1 MLNKDTIKFSEIP
14 YVRVDVEKL
23 TQLIEKEIERFKT
36 GDVESQVEALKVM
49 NDGFEEAETMNALCY
64 MRFTMNTKD
73 AFYKEEVDA
82 LAEIEPEVLKLKTA
96 MYSALV
102 KADNREALEKEL
114 PPLLFAKGEFLM
126 GTYSDSVKDE
136 LVKESKLMNEYADLM
151 SNLEIEYEGN
161 TYNLSQMTP
170 FMNDKEREKRHAA
183 NDAAYNT
190 LENNHDELDRIYD
203 ELVTVRTRIARR
215 LGYDSFIELGYKR
228 MERFDYTPE
237 QVATYRELVRTYI
250 VPLSSK
256 LRQRQQKRLGV
267 KELTY
272 YDWTY
277 FFETGNPTPKGNRE
291 WIVERGQKMYDELG
305 KDIGDFF
312 RMMQERQ
319 LLDLDTRKGKS
330 GGGYCESL
338 ATYQTPF
345 VFANFN
351 RTAHDVEV
359 LTHEIGHA
367 FQSYSS
373 NWIPFLD
380 LKSPTMESAEI
391 HSMSM
396 EFLTHPW
403 MGLFFEEDKDK
414 FIYNHLASAINFIPY
429 GVMVDEFQHEVYA
442 NPGMSPAERCALWA
456 DLESVYL
463 PDKVNTGNAFLEK
476 GGFWQRQG
484 HIYEDPFYY
493 IDYTLAQVVA
503 LQFYLRDQEDHD
515 KAWEDYKTLCHL
527 GGSKSFLQLLQEVG
541 LESPFVEK
549 SLKRISEVVESV
561 LENIDDQ
568 KL

>member
-1 MLNKDTIKFSEIP
+1 MNKTIKFKDIP
-14 YVRVDVEKL
+14 YQRVDIKNLEAV
-23 TQLIEKEIERFKT
+23 IEKEIERFNT
-36 GDVESQVEALKVM
+36 GVLETQLEALDRM
-49 NDGFEEAETMNALCY
+49 NEAFEEAATMNALCY

-82 LAEIEPEVLKLKTA
+82 LAEIEPEVLRLKTN
-96 MYSALV
+96 MYKALV
-102 KADNREALEKEL
+102 EANNREEL
-114 PPLLFAKGEFLM
+114 VGQLPLLLFTKGEFLM
-126 GTYSDSVKDE
+126 GTYSDTVKED
-136 LVKESKLMNEYADLM
+136 LVKESKLSNEYADLM

-161 TYNLSQMTP
+161 VYNLPQMGQ
-170 FMNDKEREKRHAA
+170 FMNDSVREKRHAA

-190 LENNHDELDRIYD
+190 LGKNRDELDRIYD

-215 LGYDSFIELGYKR
+215 LGYDSFIDLGYKR
-228 MERFDYTPE
+228 MERFDYTPD

-256 LRQRQQKRLGV
+256 LRKRQQQRLGV
-267 KELTY
+267 KELSY
-272 YDWTY
+272 YDWNY
-277 FFETGNPTPKGNRE
+277 FFETGNPTPKGDRA

-305 KDIGDFF
+305 EDIGDFF
-312 RMMQERQ
+312 RMMQERD

-338 ATYQTPF
+338 PTYDIPF

-351 RTAHDVEV
+351 KTQHDVEV

-367 FQSYSS
+367 FQSYAS
-373 NWIPFLD
+373 NAIPFLD
-380 LKSPTMESAEI
+380 LKTPTMESAEI

-396 EFLTHPW
+396 EFLTYPW
-403 MGLFFEEDKDK
+403 MGLFFQEDGEK
-414 FIYNHLASAINFIPY
+414 FIYNHLSSAINFIPY

-442 NPGMSPAERCALWA
+442 NPGMSPEERRQLWA
-456 DLESVYL
+456 TLESIYL
-463 PDKVNTGNAFLEK
+463 PDKKNTGNTFLEE

-503 LQFYLRDQEDHD
+503 LQFYLRDKEDHD
-515 KAWEDYKTLCHL
+515 KAWEDYKTLCRL
-527 GGSKSFLQLLQEVG
+527 GGSKSFLQLLNEVG

-549 SLKRISEVVESV
+549 SLKRISEVVEEV
-561 LENIDDQ
+561 LDGIDDQ
-568 KL
+568 AL